1 MAQKYLFL
9 VIGSLVGF
17 CMTAQAHH
25 SWGAVYDGGSE
36 VNDLNVVI
44 AGPHTRRPHDAIK
57 VKIKNEL
64 GEPEEWTV
72 QWRGEGGGR
81 GRGMGGDV
89 DQVDLNVGDE
99 VTIDG
104 QYARD
109 ESSKLIQMT
118 LMTRTV
124 DGSTVIQARQGRG
137 GRGGGRR
144 R

>member
-1 MAQKYLFL
+1 M
-9 VIGSLVGF
+9 I
-17 CMTAQAHH
+17 AQAHH
-25 SWGAVYDGGSE
+25 SWGAVYDGGTE
-36 VNDLNVVI
+36 VSDLNAVI

-57 VKIKNEL
+57 VTIQNDL

-72 QWRGEGGGR
+72 QWRGERGGR

-89 DQVDLNVGDE
+89 EQFDLNVGDE

-109 ESSKLIQMT
+109 QSSKLIQMT

-137 GRGGGRR
+137 GRRR
-144 R
+144 